1 MFTDAHA
8 YENRSEAVRDLVR
21 SGLEKAR
28 IEAGEPG
35 NCVATLSYVLNGDNR
50 PTDNRHECQDL
61 QVLTTRVPLDHERS
75 LEVAVLRGSI
85 VAVRDHAK
93 TIIAKRGVAYGNVS
107 FVPIESFTT
116 ASAGTVTSM
125 PPDKGIIEKAVRG
138 NK

>member
-21 SGLEKAR
+21 IGLEKAR
-28 IEAGEPG
+28 IEAGEAG
-35 NCVATLSYVLNGDNR
+35 NCVATLSYVLDGNNR
-50 PTDNRHECQDL
+50 LTDDRHEGQDL

-93 TIIAKRGVAYGNVS
+93 TVIAKRGVAYGNVS

-116 ASAGTVTSM
+116 ASSGAVASM
-125 PPDKGIIEKAVRG
+125 PPDKGIIQKSVRD